1 MAIAGTEFNQQQI
14 TKLVRPIR
22 TLNKYKTTPPCMCM
36 MNNKNADLLQFQT
49 FNYIQKTIMQNS
61 FYINIKLNCK

>member
-1 MAIAGTEFNQQQI
+1 
-14 TKLVRPIR
+14 
-22 TLNKYKTTPPCMCM
+22 MCM